1 MNITHSSTRAIL
13 ASKMFKSSKRK
24 SKILAELKDP
34 ANMELITQLDE
45 YLDEEYQLL
54 NEPAAD
60 TTTEDVVEVE
70 ETDEVVDDSPAPS
83 GPKGSPAKFTPNE
96 SLMDKHGEELEKLEN
111 GEPIEEP
118 AGDQPEDKEAPEA
131 SVKAKSGSKSITAD
145 TLVNTFVDYF
155 PTLTGLAAEIKGTL
169 NARSET
175 AGVNRTQL
183 KNDELWVYY
192 NDDVNLNNIMSN
204 VIGLLAAANY
214 YYLEFNRLAR
224 SDNAIVFTISQEN
237 TDGGVA
243 GAGVKNDEK

>member
-13 ASKMFKSSKRK
+13 ASKMFKSSKRQ

-70 ETDEVVDDSPAPS
+70 ETDDVIDDSPAPS

-96 SLMDKHGEELEKLEN
+96 SLMDKHGEELEELEN
-111 GEPIEEP
+111 GEPTEEP
-118 AGDQPEDKEAPEA
+118 AEDNSEDKEAPEA
-131 SVKAKSGSKSITAD
+131 SVKAKKSSKPITAD

-155 PTLTGLAAEIKGTL
+155 PTLTSLAAEIKGTL

-175 AGVNRTQL
+175 TGVNRAQL
-183 KNDELWVYY
+183 KNDELWIYY
-192 NDDVNLNNIMSN
+192 NDDINLNNIMSN

-237 TDGGVA
+237 TDGGIA

>member
-13 ASKMFKSSKRK
+13 ASKMFKSSKRQ

-70 ETDEVVDDSPAPS
+70 ETDEVIDDSPAPS

-96 SLMDKHGEELEKLEN
+96 SLMDKHGEELEELEN
-111 GEPIEEP
+111 GEDDEAPAEGEPEEK
-118 AGDQPEDKEAPEA
+118 GAPEA
-131 SVKAKSGSKSITAD
+131 SVKVKNGSKPITAD

-155 PTLTGLAAEIKGTL
+155 PTLTSLAAEIKGTL

-175 AGVNRTQL
+175 TGVNRAQL
-183 KNDELWVYY
+183 KNDELWIYY
-192 NDDVNLNNIMSN
+192 NDDINLNNIMSN

-237 TDGGVA
+237 TDGGIA

>member
-13 ASKMFKSSKRK
+13 ASKMFKSSKRQ

-70 ETDEVVDDSPAPS
+70 ETDEVIDDSPAPS

-96 SLMDKHGEELEKLEN
+96 SLMDKHGEELEELEN
-111 GEPIEEP
+111 GEDDEAPAEGEPEE
-118 AGDQPEDKEAPEA
+118 KSAPEA
-131 SVKAKSGSKSITAD
+131 SVQAKGKAITAD
-145 TLVNTFVDYF
+145 TLVNTFVDYY
-155 PTLTGLAAEIKGTL
+155 PTLTGLAGEIKGTL

-175 AGVNRTQL
+175 AGVNRVQL

-204 VIGLLAAANY
+204 AIGLLAAANY

-224 SDNAIVFTISQEN
+224 SDNAMVFTLSHEN
-237 TDGGVA
+237 TEGGIA
-243 GAGVKNDEK
+243 GAGVKTDEK

>member
-13 ASKMFKSSKRK
+13 ASKMFKSSKRQ

-70 ETDEVVDDSPAPS
+70 ETDEVIDDSPAPS

-96 SLMDKHGEELEKLEN
+96 SLMDKHGEELEELEN
-111 GEPIEEP
+111 GEPAEEP
-118 AGDQPEDKEAPEA
+118 AENKSDDKEAPEA
-131 SVKAKSGSKSITAD
+131 SIKAKNGSKPITAD

-155 PTLTGLAAEIKGTL
+155 PTLTSLAAEIKGTL

-175 AGVNRTQL
+175 TGVNRAQL
-183 KNDELWVYY
+183 KNDELWIYY
-192 NDDVNLNNIMSN
+192 NDDINLNNIMSN

-237 TDGGVA
+237 TDGGIA